1 MNLLKIKINTI
12 QAIFDIAIFFS
23 SFTISFYLRGQLEIG
38 GLESL
43 APKYTEYFIRY
54 TLIIVGV
61 KLLSFILFGIYK
73 KIWKYASFRDF
84 LTIVESLAISTVI
97 MVFVFYIIEVEYF
110 PKSILIIDFL
120 LTLILI
126 VGSRFSVRM
135 FNEMK
140 FGSIY
145 TRRKRT
151 LIVGAGDAGEM
162 IVREMIRQR
171 DSEYVPVGFLDDD
184 KAKIGH
190 QIHGIKVFGKTDEVK
205 KFIKKLAIDEII
217 IAIPSASG
225 EVRKNITFKAKE
237 EGIFCK
243 TLPSLYEIIDGKAH
257 LYQIRDIRVEDILGR
272 KPVKLNYSQ
281 LLNQLEGKS
290 ILITGAGGSI
300 GSELCRQVIRFKPS
314 NLILVDHSENNV
326 FLIEQELSTKL
337 NYSNAIPIVTDI
349 RDSSSIRGVF
359 KKYKPEIVFHA
370 AAYKHVPLMQLNP
383 EAALQNNFL
392 GTKAM
397 AKLSISSGVKKFVML
412 STDKAVN
419 PSNVMGI
426 SKLLSEKYLQT
437 LSKVKDTVF
446 IIVRFGNVLG
456 SQGSVVPI
464 FQKQIE
470 NGGPVVV
477 THPKMTRFF
486 MTITEASQLVIQAC
500 AMGNGSE
507 IYVLDMGEPIN
518 ILDLAKNMIRLYG
531 MEPGKDIKITFS
543 GVRRGEKFAEEL
555 KNSDEKLMP
564 TGFPSIFVTR
574 NKSKENMEEIQNLL
588 FNIEKEIQLYD
599 YKNLFKDLK
608 KIVPNFNEKKMWS
621 SKLQG

>member
-1 MNLLKIKINTI
+1 MNLLKIRNYII
-12 QAIFDIAIFFS
+12 QAIFDVVIFFS

-54 TLIIVGV
+54 TFIIVGV
-61 KLLSFILFGIYK
+61 KLASFILFGIYK
-73 KIWKYASFRDF
+73 KIWKYASSRDF
-84 LTIVESLAISTVI
+84 LTIVESLAISTVV

-126 VGSRFSVRM
+126 VGSRFSVRI

-140 FGSIY
+140 FGSMY
-145 TRRKRT
+145 ARKKRT
-151 LIVGAGDAGEM
+151 LIIGAGDAGAM

-171 DSEYVPVGFLDDD
+171 DSEYVPAGFLDDN
-184 KAKIGH
+184 KAKIGS
-190 QIHGIKVFGKTDEVK
+190 QIHGVKVYGRTNEIK

-225 EVRKNITFKAKE
+225 EFRKNISFKAKE
-237 EGIFCK
+237 EGVICK

-257 LYQIRDIRVEDILGR
+257 LYQLRDIRLEDILGR
-272 KPVKLNYSQ
+272 KPVNINYNQ
-281 LLNQLEGKS
+281 LLGQLEGRS

-300 GSELCRQVIRFKPS
+300 GSELCRQVIRFKPL
-314 NLILVDHSENNV
+314 NLILVDHSENNI
-326 FLIEQELSTKL
+326 FMIEQELTTKL
-337 NYSNAIPIVTDI
+337 DYPNTIPIVTDI
-349 RDSSSIRGVF
+349 RDISSIKGVF

-392 GTKAM
+392 GTKAL
-397 AKLSISSGVKKFVML
+397 AKLAILSGVKKFVML
-412 STDKAVN
+412 STDKAVKPN
-419 PSNVMGI
+419 NIMGI
-426 SKLLSEKYLQT
+426 SKLLTEKYLQT
-437 LSKVKDTVF
+437 LSKVKNTVF

-464 FQKQIE
+464 FQSQIE
-470 NGGPVVV
+470 NGGPVIV

-500 AMGNGSE
+500 MMGSGGE
-507 IYVLDMGEPIN
+507 VYVLDMGEPIS
-518 ILDLAKNMIRLYG
+518 IFELAKSMIKLYG
-531 MEPGKDIKITFS
+531 LEPDKDIKITFS
-543 GVRRGEKFAEEL
+543 GVRHGEKFSEEL
-555 KNSDEKLMP
+555 TSENEKLKP
-564 TGFPSIFVTR
+564 TNFPSIFMAI
-574 NKSKENMEEIQNLL
+574 NKNEENKEKIQNLL

-608 KIVPNFNEKKMWS
+608 KIIPSFDEKKVW
-621 SKLQG
+621 SKL